1 MALIK
6 KIRERTGLLVG
17 IIAFGLI
24 LFLVGG
30 DILGPNS
37 LLMGRSSTVVAEIA
51 GVSVK
56 IDEYQNLIEE
66 VKYNYTLNT
75 GRNPSENEM
84 ATIRQQAWDLLIVKI
99 AFQKQFDELGIVVSD
114 EELVDMVQGNNV
126 LPEIVQAFSNPE
138 TGEFDREQVAL
149 YLQNLGSM
157 PQQQQAAWYLF
168 EKNLQPSRLR
178 IKFDNLMIKSSFV
191 TTAEAKREHE
201 AQGAVAEVR
210 YVYVPFNTISDSLV
224 NITDDMMRAYITKN
238 KEKYKSEASRSM
250 KYVAL
255 SILPSAEDTAYI
267 KEDLKR
273 MAIELKETSED
284 SLFAKANSDG
294 INFFA
299 TYTLANIPSQL
310 RANWTYLQAGD
321 VKGPYL
327 DNGSFKLF
335 KISDIQQ
342 DTIYA
347 AKASHILIRSFEGD
361 DVTNTQNKNKADS
374 LLRALKSGADF
385 EQLARDFSDD
395 PSGRNGGD
403 LGWFTTGRMVEEF
416 EKAVFSMSGTGL
428 YPNVVKTQYGY
439 HIIKVTEAKNNQSF
453 KIATVEREIYA
464 SDETR
469 DEAFRRADL
478 FAGTTSN
485 LKEFEE
491 NAAKDNLMIFTE
503 NFVGK
508 DDRRINNLG
517 NAREIVRW
525 LFNDASIGKVSQV
538 FETDEEYVIAIMT
551 GEVKEGT
558 SPLSLVRDEVRRKVE
573 AEEKGKLIVKKLS
586 SLSGTLEEIAQAYGE
601 GAQVYSSSDL
611 KLSTNSLPN
620 VGFSPVGVGTAFGLK
635 PGSRSVPFTD
645 ESGVLII
652 ELENLT
658 NALEVAD
665 YSIYKDQLLQRIVGR
680 VSFDLSEA
688 VKEFANIEDK
698 RHRFY

>member
-178 IKFDNLMIKSSFV
+178 IKFDNLMIKSSYV

-255 SILPSAEDTAYI
+255 SILPSAEDTAFI

-273 MAIELKETSED
+273 IAIELKETSED

-525 LFNDASIGKVSQV
+525 LFNDASTGKVSQV